1 MRLPLALKVSAWLLL
16 NLMLLAGAGGAWLLA
31 SGGGFTWNALIA
43 GPLGRNAQG
52 FAEVTFADLRNLPRR
67 AWNEELARLAAE
79 QGVGIAVYAEDFRLL
94 AGDVG
99 EMPEA
104 FRERLLLGRR
114 PPPRETLDGRPDE
127 PPAPLPPGPRESR
140 QLLRVGDPAEY
151 WFGVRLGAPGRPRE
165 IFVIR
170 FPGFWRLVDFL
181 DLDIGLGLAGAGI
194 AGSILLWLPFVLAH
208 SRALRRL
215 DRAAEAIAGGRFD
228 TRVPEKGRDELAA
241 LGASI
246 NRMTGRLERLVDGQ
260 KRFLGDIA
268 HELGSPL
275 GRMQMGVGILEE
287 RSPAELQPSVADV
300 REEVAHMSDLVAELL
315 AFTRAGLLPRD
326 AARVR
331 VELAPLVA
339 RVLAREAANDAVT
352 VEVTPDLAVM
362 GDSDLLARAVGNL
375 VRNAIRHAGRDGG
388 IAVRARREGGHVE
401 ILVEDAGPGVPPE
414 ALARLGE
421 PFYRPE
427 SARAR
432 ETGGAGLGLAIV
444 RAGVEACGGTV
455 SFANR
460 DPRGLRV
467 TLRLDAA
474 V

>member
-16 NLMLLAGAGGAWLLA
+16 NLLLLAGVGGAWLLG
-31 SGGGFTWNALIA
+31 SGGGFSWNGLIA

-52 FAEVTFADLRNLPRR
+52 FAEVAFGDLRNLPRR
-67 AWNEELARLAAE
+67 AWSENLARLGAE
-79 QGVGIAVYAEDFRLL
+79 HGVRIAVFTEDFRLL
-94 AGDVG
+94 GGDAG
-99 EMPEA
+99 ELPEE
-104 FRERLLLGRR
+104 FRENLRRGRR
-114 PPPRETLDGRPDE
+114 PASSEWEDEGPGAE
-127 PPAPLPPGPRESR
+127 PPPPPSPRDSR
-140 QLLRVGDPAEY
+140 RLMRAGDPAAY
-151 WFGVRLGAPGRPRE
+151 WFGVYLGAPGRPRE
-165 IFVIR
+165 IFVVRIE
-170 FPGFWRLVDFL
+170 GFGRLIDFL
-181 DLDIGLGLAGAGI
+181 DLDILLGLAGAGI
-194 AGSILLWLPFVLAH
+194 VGSILLWLPFVLAH

-215 DRAAEAIAGGRFD
+215 DQATEAIAGGRFD
-228 TRVPEKGRDELAA
+228 TRVPERGRDELAA

-275 GRMQMGVGILEE
+275 GRMQMGVGILED
-287 RSPAELQPSVADV
+287 RAPAELQASVADV

-331 VELAPLVA
+331 VELSPLVA
-339 RVLAREAANDAVT
+339 RVLAREAAGDAVT
-352 VEVTPDLAVM
+352 VDVPAGIAAM
-362 GDSDLLARAVGNL
+362 ADSDLLARAVGNL

-388 IAVRARREGGHVE
+388 IAVRVRREADAVE
-401 ILVEDAGPGVPPE
+401 IVVEDAGPGVPPE

-421 PFYRPE
+421 PFFRPE

-455 SFANR
+455 TFANR
-460 DPRGLRV
+460 EPHGLRV
-467 TLRLDAA
+467 TLRLAAA